1 MNPRWTDSLANCSPI
16 PLVHQ
21 SPPPQL
27 VTRPCK
33 QISLWRS
40 FECLM
45 LDLGGEKVDLTMSL
59 QSSSRR
65 GGLLKRKMRRR
76 CNQPARSDDPCPLSR
91 TALAL
96 RYIEA
101 GSLHSSI
108 AKSPPADLCYVGQ
121 VTVAAY
127 LVIKES
133 FLGSYTLVPAETGL
147 ATNTAPARSS
157 RLHVMEHS
165 DEPEPLGLSS
175 DKRTPTRYS
184 GCR

>member
-1 MNPRWTDSLANCSPI
+1 MAFYR
-16 PLVHQ
+16 
-21 SPPPQL
+21 
-27 VTRPCK
+27 
-33 QISLWRS
+33 
-40 FECLM
+40 M
-45 LDLGGEKVDLTMSL
+45 LDARFGRRKGGFDHVSPESGR
-59 QSSSRR
+59 Q

-76 CNQPARSDDPCPLSR
+76 CNQLARSDDPCPLSR

-147 ATNTAPARSS
+147 ATNTTPARS
-157 RLHVMEHS
+157 RLHVMYHS
-165 DEPEPLGLSS
+165 DESEPLGLSS
-175 DKRTPTRYS
+175 GKRSPTRYS